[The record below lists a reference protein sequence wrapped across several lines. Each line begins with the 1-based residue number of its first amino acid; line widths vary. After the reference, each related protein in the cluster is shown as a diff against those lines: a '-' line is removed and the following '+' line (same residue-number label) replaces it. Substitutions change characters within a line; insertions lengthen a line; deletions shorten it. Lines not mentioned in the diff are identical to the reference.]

1 MKTCHS
7 LQHQFLI
14 AMPSLD
20 DSWFAK
26 TVIYMIEDNDKGSTG
41 LVINKP
47 HNLSVK
53 QLLEHFHIH
62 AEESRKDLKSTVL
75 MGGPVDMERGFI
87 LHSPGGAWQSTIL
100 MEDNLGL
107 TVSED
112 FLKAIAQ
119 YEAPENYLICLGLAS
134 WTKGQLNS
142 EIQRNSWLTAPY
154 NASLLF
160 ETEIEQRWKV
170 ALSMLGVSPQFLS
183 SETGHA

>member
-1 MKTCHS
+1 MKIPHS

-20 DSWFAK
+20 DGWFAK
-26 TVIYMIEDNDKGSTG
+26 TVIYVIEDNEKGSTG

-47 HNLSVK
+47 HDLSVA
-53 QLLEHFHIH
+53 QLLEHFNIY
-62 AEESRKDLKSTVL
+62 ADSECPDLKRTVL

-87 LHSPGGAWQSTIL
+87 LHQPPGEWQNTVVVDK
-100 MEDNLGL
+100 ELGL

-112 FLKAIAQ
+112 FLQAIAQ
-119 YEAPENYLICLGLAS
+119 GEAPQDFMICLGLAS
-134 WTKGQLNS
+134 WGKNQLAG

-160 ETEIEQRWKV
+160 ETPLEKRWKT
-170 ALSMLGVSPQFLS
+170 ALGMLGVSPEFLS
-183 SETGHA
+183 AETGHA

>member
-1 MKTCHS
+1 MNASHS

-26 TVIYMIEDNDKGSTG
+26 TVIYVIEDNDKGSSG

-47 HNLSVK
+47 HNLNVL

-62 AEESRKDLKSTVL
+62 AEDQRDDLKAPVL

-87 LHSPGGAWQSTIL
+87 LHRPCGDWQSTVL
-100 MEDNLGL
+100 MEDDLGL

-112 FLKAIAQ
+112 FLKAIAEHQ
-119 YEAPENYLICLGLAS
+119 APEDYLICLGLAS
-134 WTKGQLNS
+134 WGKGQLAG

-154 NASLLF
+154 NASLIF
-160 ETEIEQRWKV
+160 ETEMEKRWKV
-170 ALSMLGVSPQFLS
+170 ALSMLGVSPEFLS
-183 SETGHA
+183 SEAGHA